1 MDSGFLSKRRG
12 ALIITVEILKA
23 AKNGVGKTQ
32 ALYYV
37 RLSYSQIAKYLE
49 FLTTKGFIEKN
60 GSLYKTTEKGLE
72 LIDEFESSPLTR
84 SIVAT

>member
-1 MDSGFLSKRRG
+1 MDSGFLMKRRG
-12 ALIITVEILKA
+12 PLIITVEILKA

-32 ALYYV
+32 VLYYV
-37 RLSYSQIAKYLE
+37 GLSYSQIAKYLE

-72 LIDEFESSPLTR
+72 LIEEFESSPLTR